1 MRLAPFF
8 ALAFALVVPSSS
20 VMVHAAPLDPFFP
33 PAKNVL
39 ELFTSQGCDT
49 CPPADKVL
57 REYSERDDI
66 IAITLPVDIWDYLGW
81 KDTLASQKN
90 SERQKAYA
98 KARGDGAIYTP
109 QVVVNGL
116 IGVNGSKPGE
126 IEEAIKTTEG
136 ELKSMR
142 VPIRFWHE
150 RNTIYIDVGEAPPGA
165 NLKQAIVWFAVI
177 QKSAKV
183 PVEQGENKGK
193 TLTYTN
199 IVREMSPVGVWK
211 GKPLSMALARTSVM
225 RPETQASVVLLQEG
239 RGGPIIGAAWTGLW

>member
-1 MRLAPFF
+1 MRLASFI
-8 ALAFALVVPSSS
+8 ALTIALVMPSSG
-20 VMVHAAPLDPFFP
+20 VVVHAAPFDPFFP
-33 PAKNVL
+33 PPKNVL
-39 ELFTSQGCDT
+39 ELFTSQGCDS
-49 CPPADKVL
+49 CPPADHVL
-57 REYSERDDI
+57 KTYSERDDV

-98 KARGDGAIYTP
+98 KTRGDGAIYTP

-116 IGVNGSKPGE
+116 KGVNGSKPAE
-126 IEEAIKTTEG
+126 IENAIKSTEN
-136 ELKSMR
+136 ELQSMR

-150 RNTIYIDVGEAPPGA
+150 RNTIYIEAGAAPPGTD
-165 NLKQAIVWFAVI
+165 LKQAIVWFAVV

-183 PVEQGENKGK
+183 PIEQGDNKGK

-211 GKPLSMALARTSVM
+211 GKPINVALARNAIM
-225 RPETQASVVLLQEG
+225 RPETEACVVLLQEG

>member
-1 MRLAPFF
+1 MRLVPFFTLAFLLVIPSSGTMVRAAPF
-8 ALAFALVVPSSS
+8 
-20 VMVHAAPLDPFFP
+20 DPFFP
-33 PAKNVL
+33 PPKNVL

-57 REYSERDDI
+57 QTFSERDDI

-98 KARGDGAIYTP
+98 KTRGDGAIYTP

-116 IGVNGSKPGE
+116 MGVNGSKPGE
-126 IEEAIKTTEG
+126 IEKAITETEV
-136 ELKSMR
+136 ELRSAR

-150 RNTIYIDVGEAPPGA
+150 RNTIYIEVAGAPPGTD
-165 NLKQAIVWFAVI
+165 LKQAIVWFAVV

-183 PVEQGENKGK
+183 PIEQGENKGK

-211 GKPLSMALARTSVM
+211 GKPLSVALARTAIM
-225 RPETQASVVLLQEG
+225 RPETEASVVLLQEG
-239 RGGPIIGAAWTGLW
+239 SGGPIIGAAWTGLW

>member
-1 MRLAPFF
+1 MRLAPFL
-8 ALAFALVVPSSS
+8 ALTIAFIIPSSG
-20 VMVHAAPLDPFFP
+20 VMVQAAPFDPFFP
-33 PAKNVL
+33 PPKNVL

-57 REYSERDDI
+57 QKYAERDDI

-81 KDTLASQKN
+81 KDTLASHKN

-98 KARGDGAIYTP
+98 KTRGDGAIYTP

-116 IGVNGSKPGE
+116 MGVNGSKPGE
-126 IEEAIKTTEG
+126 IEKAIKTTEG
-136 ELKSMR
+136 ELRSMR

-150 RNTIYIDVGEAPPGA
+150 RNTIYIEVSEAPPGTD
-165 NLKQAIVWFAVI
+165 LKQAIVWFAVV

-183 PVEQGENKGK
+183 PIEQGENKGK

-211 GKPLSMALARTSVM
+211 GKPMSVALARTAIM
-225 RPETQASVVLLQEG
+225 RPETEASVVLLQGG
-239 RGGPIIGAAWTGLW
+239 RGGPIIGAAWTSLW